1 MEQGKDSVLMRMY
14 DFVKAD
20 EDLTTFK
27 KLSNLCQCFKN
38 ELTEYFLPQSVSI
51 GLFGVAKP

>member
-20 EDLTTFK
+20 EDLTTF
-27 KLSNLCQCFKN
+27 
-38 ELTEYFLPQSVSI
+38 
-51 GLFGVAKP
+51 